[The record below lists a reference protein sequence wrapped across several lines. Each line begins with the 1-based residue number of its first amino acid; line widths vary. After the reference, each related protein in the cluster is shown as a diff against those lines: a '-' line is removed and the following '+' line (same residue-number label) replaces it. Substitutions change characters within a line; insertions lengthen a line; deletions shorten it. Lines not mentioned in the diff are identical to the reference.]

1 MTGGDGK
8 SSIIKLQN
16 ILIIITIALFVAA
29 TVMYS
34 IDRRTGLVACYVSVS
49 LLILAAPI
57 RIIWVARL
65 FQDPGERRYRLLA
78 YLLIAIIALT
88 ALLRSLF

>member
-1 MTGGDGK
+1 MADRDGK
-8 SSIIKLQN
+8 PGIIKLQN
-16 ILIIITIALFVAA
+16 VLIIITIALFVAA
-29 TVMYS
+29 TVIYS
-34 IDRRTGLVACYVSVS
+34 IDRRIGLVACYISVS

-65 FQDPGERRYRLLA
+65 FRDTGERRYRLLA

-88 ALLRSLF
+88 AVLRSLF